1 MKNCNG
7 FKIILTAMFAAMVCV
22 ATIVI
27 QIPSPVG
34 GYVNLGD
41 ALVLMS
47 AFLLGPLYGG
57 AAAGIGSALADLIT
71 GYAYYAP
78 GTLVIKLLIAVAAG
92 LVSRALAKAAPSMKQ
107 IVRYIIAGIPG
118 EIIMVVGYLFYAW
131 VCLSRGAGAIASV
144 PGNLAQAAA
153 GIILSSLLTPI
164 VLRPKEIRER
174 LAQFNSKNT
183 QQ

>member
-1 MKNCNG
+1 MKNSNG
-7 FKIILTAMFAAMVCV
+7 FRIILTAMFAALVCV
-22 ATIVI
+22 STIVI
-27 QIPSPVG
+27 QIPSPMG

-41 ALVLMS
+41 TLVLMS

-78 GTLVIKLLIAVAAG
+78 GTLVIKLLIAVVAA
-92 LVSRALAKAAPSMKQ
+92 LINRALIAGAPALKQ
-107 IVRYIIAGIPG
+107 PLRYVAAGIPG

-144 PGNLAQAAA
+144 PGNIAQAVA
-153 GIILSSLLTPI
+153 GIVIAAILTPI
-164 VLRPKEIRER
+164 VTKPQEIRER
-174 LAQFNSKNT
+174 LEKF
-183 QQ
+183 

>member
-1 MKNCNG
+1 MKNEHG
-7 FKIILTAMFAAMVCV
+7 FRIILTAMFAAMVCV
-22 ATIVI
+22 STIVI
-27 QIPSPVG
+27 QSPSPVG

-78 GTLVIKLLIAVAAG
+78 GTLVIKLLIAVVAA
-92 LVSRALAKAAPSMKQ
+92 LINRAIIAGASGMKQ
-107 IVRYIIAGIPG
+107 PVCYVIAGIPG

-131 VCLSRGAGAIASV
+131 VCLSRGASALASV
-144 PGNLAQAAA
+144 PGNIAQAAA
-153 GIILSSLLTPI
+153 GIIIAAILTPI
-164 VLRPKEIRER
+164 VLRPKEIREK
-174 LAQFNSKNT
+174 LELFHSKKI
-183 QQ
+183 

>member
-1 MKNCNG
+1 MKNNSG
-7 FKIILTAMFAAMVCV
+7 FRIILTAMFAALVCV
-22 ATIVI
+22 STIVV

-78 GTLVIKLLIAVAAG
+78 GTLIIKLLIAVAAA
-92 LVSRALAKAAPSMKQ
+92 LTSRALASGAPSMKLPL
-107 IVRYIIAGIPG
+107 RYVIAGIPG
-118 EIIMVVGYLFYAW
+118 EIIMVIGYLFYAW

-144 PGNLAQAAA
+144 PGNIAQAVA
-153 GIILSSLLTPI
+153 GIVIAAILTPI
-164 VLRPKEIRER
+164 VVKPKEIRER
-174 LAQFNSKNT
+174 LEQFK
-183 QQ
+183 

>member
-1 MKNCNG
+1 MKNNHG

-47 AFLLGPLYGG
+47 AFLLGPFYGG

-78 GTLVIKLLIAVAAG
+78 GTLVIKLLIAVVAA
-92 LVSRALAKAAPSMKQ
+92 LVSRALAAAMPRLKEPL
-107 IVRYIIAGIPG
+107 RYAIAGVPG

-144 PGNLAQAAA
+144 PGNIAQAAA
-153 GIILSSLLTPI
+153 GIVIAAVLTPI
-164 VLRPKEIRER
+164 VTKPKEIRER
-174 LAQFNSKNT
+174 LEQFK
-183 QQ
+183 

>member
-1 MKNCNG
+1 MKSNHG
-7 FKIILTAMFAAMVCV
+7 FRIILTAMFAAMVCV

-78 GTLVIKLLIAVAAG
+78 GTLVIKLLIAVVAA
-92 LVSRALAKAAPSMKQ
+92 LVSRGLAAAMPHLKQ
-107 IVRYIIAGIPG
+107 PLRCAIAGVPG
-118 EIIMVVGYLFYAW
+118 EIIMVAGYLFYAW
-131 VCLSRGAGAIASV
+131 VCLSRGAGALASV
-144 PGNLAQAAA
+144 PGNIAQAAA
-153 GIILSSLLTPI
+153 GIVIAAVLTPI
-164 VLRPKEIRER
+164 VTKPKEIRER
-174 LAQFNSKNT
+174 LEQFK
-183 QQ
+183 

>member
-1 MKNCNG
+1 MRNEHG
-7 FKIILTAMFAAMVCV
+7 FRIILTAMFAALVCV
-22 ATIVI
+22 STIVI

-47 AFLLGPLYGG
+47 AFLLGPIYGG

-78 GTLVIKLLIAVAAG
+78 GTLVIKLLIAVVAA
-92 LVSRALAKAAPSMKQ
+92 LVNRTMSASVPHMKQ
-107 IVRYIIAGIPG
+107 PLRYAIASVPG
-118 EIIMVVGYLFYAW
+118 ETIMVVGYLLYAW
-131 VCLSRGAGAIASV
+131 FCLSRGASALASV

-153 GIILSSLLTPI
+153 GIIIAAILTPI
-164 VLRPKEIRER
+164 VVRPKEVREKLELFNIKIR
-174 LAQFNSKNT
+174 
-183 QQ
+183 